1 MSNLKLNALAS
12 LALLA
17 GAPVVAQA
25 DMAEMAETEMA
36 SINGQG
42 LVTGFVS
49 AVRGNPDPFPI
60 PGFTFVGQSLG
71 GATADAAGN
80 AFDAGVDA
88 KVGFAFLPFTGP
100 LATLAG
106 FNGQILE
113 NSAELGEGL
122 ADAAF
127 YGPFSALDLVTR
139 VVSIPFNAVFGPAN
153 RYVDGVTGRAQ
164 ATVDGAAYAVTEVKG
179 ALITGAFSSASQ
191 SASNN
196 GLDFTG
202 RVFGRIAQ
210 AQAGLTNQRL
220 ETLAGNYGY

>member
-36 SINGQG
+36 NVNGQG
-42 LVTGFVS
+42 LVTGFIS
-49 AVRGNPDPFPI
+49 GALGNPDPYPI
-60 PGFTFVGQSLG
+60 PGFTFVGQTLG
-71 GATADAAGN
+71 AASAGAAGD
-80 AFDAGVDA
+80 AFDDGVEA
-88 KVGFAFLPFTGP
+88 TVGFAFLPFNGP
-100 LATLAG
+100 INALFG
-106 FNGQILE
+106 FNEQIID
-113 NSAELGEGL
+113 NSVELGEGL
-122 ADAAF
+122 ADVAF
-127 YGPFSALDLVTR
+127 YGPFRALDLFG
-139 VVSIPFNAVFGPAN
+139 SILAAPVNFVFNPLDRALA
-153 RYVDGVTGRAQ
+153 GVTGRFG

-191 SASNN
+191 GAANN
-196 GLDFTG
+196 GLDFTS